1 MIKKSA
7 IVRVKGGFGNQLFQ
21 IMFANELVQKG
32 LDVTL
37 STKNFKRATKKG
49 ITKNIYG
56 INLERNLILPLDY
69 FSFDETK
76 DTVLYFYEFAEKLM
90 HFKFIELLV
99 KFFKLKSF
107 RSFSDSTD
115 TKIEFAKH
123 NLFTGY
129 WQDVDLFIKNK
140 DFILKGISNN
150 EKIKKGLDNKPLIG
164 STLLH
169 VRRKDY
175 VNMGEDL
182 SLNFYR
188 EALDYAARHI
198 KNFSYTI
205 FTDDYEW
212 VSKKQVFIDAVDVKS
227 PALDT
232 DDTIQTFSEMLKFE
246 NFIVGNSTFSLIP
259 GIMRETSTS
268 KIIIAEPWF
277 KNSNPIKNLPKHW
290 IKINNL

>member
-21 IMFANELVQKG
+21 IMFANELVQRG
-32 LDVTL
+32 LDVTV

-49 ITKNIYG
+49 ITKNING

-76 DTVLYFYEFAEKLM
+76 DSVLYLYEFAEKLM
-90 HFKFIELLV
+90 NFKVIEFLV
-99 KFFKLKSF
+99 RFFKLESF
-107 RSFSDSTD
+107 RSFNDSTD
-115 TKIEFAKH
+115 TKIEYAKH

-129 WQDVDLFIKNK
+129 WQDIDLFIKNK
-140 DFILKGISNN
+140 DFILNSISNN
-150 EKIKKGLDNKPLIG
+150 EKIKKGLDIKPIPG

-182 SLNFYR
+182 SLNFYS

-212 VSKKQVFIDAVDVKS
+212 VSKKQVFIDAVDIKS
-227 PALDT
+227 PVLDM

-259 GIMRETSTS
+259 GILRETSTS

-277 KNSNPIKNLPKHW
+277 KNSNPIKNFPKHW